1 LGTPPLPI
9 GKWGTSNLILVQQKD
24 APRVKIKRDT
34 CGKCGRH
41 PFLKKNK
48 DGRIDFHKP
57 YPSLCFFSAYS
68 SHEGEEG
75 FYYL

>member
-41 PFLKKNK
+41 PFSKEEQRWK
-48 DGRIDFHKP
+48 DGLSQAVSFALFWGKNIFTHK
-57 YPSLCFFSAYS
+57 
-68 SHEGEEG
+68 
-75 FYYL
+75 

>member
-1 LGTPPLPI
+1 M
-9 GKWGTSNLILVQQKD
+9 WGGI
-24 APRVKIKRDT
+24 
-34 CGKCGRH
+34 